1 MHAHTLTLA
10 PDYPDYDRCTQCGS
24 LFRRDPVDHDALYGS
39 GYWDREGHSTLEEQV
54 YNVSQFKNEAGETK
68 IDAVMKW
75 LPQYSALSV
84 GIEIGC
90 APGILLREMTRR
102 FGRCAGFEY
111 DGSYEE
117 RIRAITGDGPSL
129 FFGSFPELGR
139 FWPGDWIDG
148 IVGMDILEHAEDG
161 HAFMAEVHRLLKPG
175 GVCVLMLPIL
185 MDDGVPLP
193 ERMYVDEHLAI
204 YSQKY
209 LREWF
214 GEMFS
219 SVEFDRWLPGHEVVR
234 CQK

>member
-1 MHAHTLTLA
+1 MHTHTLTLSA
-10 PDYPDYDRCTQCGS
+10 AHPDYDRCTQCGS

-54 YNVSQFKNEAGETK
+54 YNVATFTNEVGETK

-75 LPQYSALSV
+75 LPGGYSVL
-84 GIEIGC
+84 EIGC
-90 APGILLREMTRR
+90 APGAMLSKLSQRYVSPTGI
-102 FGRCAGFEY
+102 EY
-111 DGSYEE
+111 DRSYYE
-117 RIRAITGDGPSL
+117 RIKAASDDCAYL
-129 FFGSFPELGR
+129 LFGSFPNITHTYIENAFDAVVATDL
-139 FWPGDWIDG
+139 
-148 IVGMDILEHAEDG
+148 LEHAEDG
-161 HAFMAEVHRLLKPG
+161 HAFMAEVHRLVKPG

-193 ERMYVDEHLAI
+193 ERMYVNEHLAI

-214 GEMFS
+214 GEMFT
-219 SVEFDRWLPGHEVVR
+219 SVEFSRWLPGHEVVV